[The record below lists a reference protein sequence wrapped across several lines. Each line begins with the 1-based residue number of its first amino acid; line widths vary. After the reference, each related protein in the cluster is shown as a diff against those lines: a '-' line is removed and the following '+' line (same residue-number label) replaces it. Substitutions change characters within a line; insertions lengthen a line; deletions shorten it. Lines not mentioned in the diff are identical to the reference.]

1 MSSEF
6 SSSAFEKGV
15 VVAIYSGPD
24 SLPEILTQ
32 LNNAK
37 LSMPPERIPRNS
49 VVVRRI
55 SRGADKSGNSA
66 CLCFPFFSS
75 HMSMPVKP
83 AEVVWVIFDRD
94 SNSTGYWITRV
105 HGDETAEDVNYS
117 HYDRSFSDAKV
128 EQTTASKAGVAP
140 ISTIVDDFPN
150 ISLRQTPGNN
160 DYDLILSGATHSYPN
175 SALEPVPRYIKSP
188 GDLVFQGSNNATIA
202 LTVDRGWPGS
212 EDPATSLTSIS
223 SQTPFQFTGTVDIV
237 TGRAR
242 WLSIGESE
250 RTTPPTRT
258 NRRAFSEV
266 SKKVSDFPNSLPA
279 EGDPDF
285 FDDAARVYVSTST
298 NVDYN
303 FGLSDFTP
311 SMFDGGEP
319 PAEVLGSSI
328 VAKADEIRIIA
339 RTDVDHEIAG
349 SIRII
354 KEGKKD
360 DDLSAIVMQ
369 PDGLIQISGRQIH
382 LGRSSADGGLE
393 EGDSDAPGTSQPY
406 VKYKQLEDLLKAI
419 IADIKSFCDT
429 VNTHTTPGY
438 GAPSVQINQA
448 VSSLKSAMETRESEI
463 PQIRST
469 RIFGE

>member
-1 MSSEF
+1 VSSEF

-32 LNNAK
+32 LGNAK

-55 SRGADKSGNSA
+55 SRGADKAGNSSA
-66 CLCFPFFSS
+66 LCFPFFSS

-83 AEVVWVIFDRD
+83 AEVVWIIFDRD

-105 HGDETAEDVNYS
+105 HGDETSEDVNYS
-117 HYDRSFSDAKV
+117 HYDRTFSDVKI
-128 EQTTASKAGVAP
+128 EKTTSSKAGVATP
-140 ISTIVDDFPN
+140 TTATDDFPN

-188 GDLVFQGSNNATIA
+188 GDLVLQGSNNATIA
-202 LTVDRGWPGS
+202 LTVDRGWS
-212 EDPATSLTSIS
+212 TAEDPAASLTSIS

-237 TGRAR
+237 AGRAR
-242 WLSIGESE
+242 WLSIGESK
-250 RTTPPTRT
+250 RTTPPVRT
-258 NRRAFSEV
+258 NRRSFTEV
-266 SKKVSDFPNSLPA
+266 AKKISDFPNALPA

-285 FDDAARVYVSTST
+285 LDDAARVYVSTST

-303 FGLSDFTP
+303 FGLTDLTP
-311 SMFDGGEP
+311 SMFDGGKP
-319 PAEVLGSSI
+319 PDETLGSSI
-328 VAKADEIRIIA
+328 TTKADEIRIIA
-339 RTDVDHEIAG
+339 RTDVDHQISG

-360 DDLSAIVMQ
+360 DDLSAIIMH
-369 PDGLIQISGRQIH
+369 PDGLVQISGRQIH
-382 LGRSSADGGLE
+382 IGRSSADGGLE

-419 IADIKSFCDT
+419 IADVKSFCDT
-429 VNTHTTPGY
+429 MNTHTTPGY

>member
-1 MSSEF
+1 
-6 SSSAFEKGV
+6 
-15 VVAIYSGPD
+15 
-24 SLPEILTQ
+24 
-32 LNNAK
+32 
-37 LSMPPERIPRNS
+37 
-49 VVVRRI
+49 
-55 SRGADKSGNSA
+55 
-66 CLCFPFFSS
+66 
-75 HMSMPVKP
+75 
-83 AEVVWVIFDRD
+83 
-94 SNSTGYWITRV
+94 
-105 HGDETAEDVNYS
+105 
-117 HYDRSFSDAKV
+117 
-128 EQTTASKAGVAP
+128 
-140 ISTIVDDFPN
+140 
-150 ISLRQTPGNN
+150 
-160 DYDLILSGATHSYPN
+160 
-175 SALEPVPRYIKSP
+175 
-188 GDLVFQGSNNATIA
+188 
-202 LTVDRGWPGS
+202 
-212 EDPATSLTSIS
+212 
-223 SQTPFQFTGTVDIV
+223 
-237 TGRAR
+237 
-242 WLSIGESE
+242 
-250 RTTPPTRT
+250 
-258 NRRAFSEV
+258 
-266 SKKVSDFPNSLPA
+266 
-279 EGDPDF
+279 
-285 FDDAARVYVSTST
+285 
-298 NVDYN
+298 
-303 FGLSDFTP
+303 
-311 SMFDGGEP
+311 MFDGGEP

-328 VAKADEIRIIA
+328 VTKADEIRIIA